1 MALSVKEL
9 AVHLR
14 VCAEPGA
21 ELQEPYKAILM
32 KLHTWATGEV
42 ASRTEAAPDY
52 AADMGLILLA
62 GYVFDKPASSGG
74 ARYANAWENSGAAN
88 LLRRWTK
95 RRGVVLDDEVNADTA
110 SIGVGMGGGTFIRW
124 SGGG

>member
-1 MALSVKEL
+1 MALSVAEL

-14 VCAEPGA
+14 VSADPGA

-32 KLHTWATGEV
+32 KLHRWAQSEI
-42 ASRTEAAPDY
+42 ASRTERAPDH
-52 AADMGLILLA
+52 AKDMGLILLA

-88 LLRRWTK
+88 VLRKWTK
-95 RRGVVLDDEVNADTA
+95 RRGVVLDDGELNPGAA

-124 SGGG
+124 GS